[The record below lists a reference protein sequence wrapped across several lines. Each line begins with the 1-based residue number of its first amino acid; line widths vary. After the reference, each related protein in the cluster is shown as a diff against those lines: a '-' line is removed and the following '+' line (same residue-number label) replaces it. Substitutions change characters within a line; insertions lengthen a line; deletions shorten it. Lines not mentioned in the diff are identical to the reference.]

1 MYPLSVVRCY
11 FTAITLSLFLLGC
24 QSQPNTTTKVK
35 VTTKPLSTSS
45 SKAIEKSDAN
55 SKNAKPKAIEPSRKS
70 NTKAEAKSDV
80 PVDTSPS
87 NTVIPPNVKAVETI
101 APPVITNPPVRKRL
115 PSQLIFE
122 DLISRADQ
130 ARKQKQWPQ
139 AATLYQQAQRL
150 KPKRTV
156 SYARL
161 SEVLLAQNT
170 PTDAENFARQGL
182 KVAKSRSQKRGF
194 WALIALSLEKQ
205 GKSAEAAQARAELA
219 KLR

>member
-1 MYPLSVVRCY
+1 MYPPSTRHLC
-11 FTAITLSLFLLGC
+11 FIFITLSLLLAGC
-24 QSQPNTTTKVK
+24 QSQPTTSSK
-35 VTTKPLSTSS
+35 VTIKPKPTSPTITQKSEKSAPIKNTKKSNQTETS
-45 SKAIEKSDAN
+45 SKAEVRSTAKVNQADDSAN
-55 SKNAKPKAIEPSRKS
+55 QPTAQVS
-70 NTKAEAKSDV
+70 
-80 PVDTSPS
+80 
-87 NTVIPPNVKAVETI
+87 ETI

-139 AATLYQQAQRL
+139 AATLYQQAQQL

-161 SEVLLAQNT
+161 SEVSLAQNN
-170 PTDAENFARQGL
+170 PTDAEDYARKGL